1 MRHHYRRGCVAGASA
16 RAYHV
21 YAATLCDAAA
31 RQRPRVV
38 PQRHTK
44 HALVDLQCGAW
55 GLMLEVGVGGW
66 GWGLRVEVSR
76 CWCTAPAIS
85 PPPATTGGKTKSGHV
100 DLLCTQSREG
110 AAAQRAQS
118 SQPGFFGEMVWSSSK
133 RNVCVSPSSL
143 LSPHKNTCAW
153 HVSPER
159 KGKKAAELAAA
170 DLQPGCALEQRVP
183 VGRLRSQTAAR
194 HTVRCA
200 GCRSSS
206 PNA

>member
-1 MRHHYRRGCVAGASA
+1 MRTLLVHVHMRHHYRRGCVAGASA

-85 PPPATTGGKTKSGHV
+85 PPPATTGGKTKSGRV
-100 DLLCTQSREG
+100 DLLCTQSREKG
-110 AAAQRAQS
+110 QRRSA
-118 SQPGFFGEMVWSSSK
+118 
-133 RNVCVSPSSL
+133 
-143 LSPHKNTCAW
+143 H
-153 HVSPER
+153 
-159 KGKKAAELAAA
+159 KAANLASSERWSGPA
-170 DLQPGCALEQRVP
+170 
-183 VGRLRSQTAAR
+183 RSGTSACHRPLCCPRTRTPA
-194 HTVRCA
+194 HGT
-200 GCRSSS
+200 
-206 PNA
+206 